1 MQYST
6 YIKDLLYRYECV
18 IIPGFGAFIT
28 HFHSAKIDANKSI
41 FFPPGKTISFN
52 QQLQTND
59 GLLANYVASTENCSY
74 EQALKKVRLYAATL
88 SSKLREEKSV
98 VLENIGVFTI
108 NNDSKIEFHPKEDQ
122 NFYTG
127 SFGLTRFVST
137 PVIREIYNQQA
148 KQEEHKL
155 QTLSPSNTKTTPY
168 LKYAAVGLIA
178 IAISGFGGIK
188 LYEKN
193 IQEHNFTQ
201 RQKANSLVENK
212 IQEATFV
219 IDNPLPAVKITLPKQ
234 KGKYHIIAG
243 AFRVS
248 NNASKKVQQLTKK
261 GYPAILVGKNK
272 YGLHQ
277 VAYQSFEKRQEA
289 LKALRAIKAKENPNA
304 WLLVQPLDN

>member
-18 IIPGFGAFIT
+18 IIPSFGAFIT
-28 HFHSAKIDANKSI
+28 HFHSAKIDEEKSV

-59 GLLANYVASTENCSY
+59 GVLANYIANVENSTY
-74 EQALKKVRLYAATL
+74 EQALKKVRSYATSL
-88 SSKLREEKSV
+88 SSKLNEEKRV
-98 VLENIGVFTI
+98 VLAGIGIFTLTEESRI
-108 NNDSKIEFHPKEDQ
+108 SFQPEEGQ

-137 PVIREIYNQQA
+137 PVIREIYAKQA
-148 KQEEHKL
+148 KNEATQIQDSRDKK
-155 QTLSPSNTKTTPY
+155 PVPY

-178 IAISGFGGIK
+178 IAITGFGGAK

-193 IQEHNFTQ
+193 IQEYNFTQ

-219 IDNPLPAVKITLPKQ
+219 INNPLPTVKITLPKQ

-248 NNASKKVQQLTKK
+248 NNALNKVQQLTKK
-261 GYPAILVGKNK
+261 GYPAILLGKNK

-289 LKALRAIKAKENPNA
+289 LRALRTIKAKENPNA
-304 WLLVQPLDN
+304 WMLVQELDN